1 MNKVVS
7 GKNIRST
14 LSLLNVSAEC
24 EVIRA
29 RNSVNRHSV
38 EIQNAE
44 DLPFSRGKRPHIEQ
58 QTTSIDGQT
67 ATSFISQFKF
77 NTAVPNTTTGIK
89 EPHHLELRNTKF
101 ATLSSPGEN
110 IIGSDTG
117 SSFKNVQTGLQ
128 SILSTSHLVQGG
140 TETQSEPMELGE
152 SVEKP
157 FRIL

>member
-1 MNKVVS
+1 MNKVAS

-44 DLPFSRGKRPHIEQ
+44 DLPFSRGKRPHVEQ

-117 SSFKNVQTGLQ
+117 SSFKVPKRNQ
-128 SILSTSHLVQGG
+128 SQWSLAKVLRNHLEFYSQRQWKLAMNHV
-140 TETQSEPMELGE
+140 
-152 SVEKP
+152 
-157 FRIL
+157 

>member
-1 MNKVVS
+1 MNKVAS

-29 RNSVNRHSV
+29 RNSVKRHSV

-67 ATSFISQFKF
+67 ATLFISQFKF

-89 EPHHLELRNTKF
+89 EPHHLELELLLCQ
-101 ATLSSPGEN
+101 A
-110 IIGSDTG
+110 
-117 SSFKNVQTGLQ
+117 
-128 SILSTSHLVQGG
+128 QG
-140 TETQSEPMELGE
+140 
-152 SVEKP
+152 
-157 FRIL
+157 RILLEVIQVAVLRMSRQDYSLS